1 MLWNKKQSVLYN
13 LFDWPTRP
21 NSKLIVL
28 AVANTMDLPERVMSN
43 RVSSRLVRLNM
54 YTVQYMSP
62 DMSIIYFSH
71 FHYYL
76 KLFPLSPFFFLLPSF
91 PSPLSPFL
99 LHVFSLPS
107 PLYDAFYCSYRVSL
121 GSHSVP
127 ILSMI
132 CNKSL
137 LIV

>member
-43 RVSSRLVRLNM
+43 RVTSRLVRMNI

-62 DMSIIYFSH
+62 DMSIIYLGH

-76 KLFPLSPFFFLLPSF
+76 KLFPLSPFFFLPSFLLLSLPSF
-91 PSPLSPFL
+91 YMYSL
-99 LHVFSLPS
+99 LS

-121 GSHSVP
+121 GSHSVH

-132 CNKSL
+132 CNKSSQ
-137 LIV
+137 IV

>member
-43 RVSSRLVRLNM
+43 RVTSRLVRMNI

-62 DMSIIYFSH
+62 DMSIIYLGH
-71 FHYYL
+71 F
-76 KLFPLSPFFFLLPSF
+76 
-91 PSPLSPFL
+91 
-99 LHVFSLPS
+99 
-107 PLYDAFYCSYRVSL
+107 
-121 GSHSVP
+121 
-127 ILSMI
+127 II
-132 CNKSL
+132 
-137 LIV
+137 I